1 MNLVAF
7 KNKIFFNIKSTNI
20 NDSFIFEVKFI
31 CFMGSFT
38 KWLGAGLGF
47 TFGGP
52 IGAAIGFAVGSFVD
66 GFEVDQFKQEQ
77 TNYNTERPSRNSNT
91 QSGDFEMS
99 LLVLASI
106 VIKSDGK
113 IDQRELNFVRS
124 QFLSMY
130 GKERANN
137 AFKLFKGIVKKDISA
152 RQVCIQVREHMSHA
166 SRLQLLHFL
175 FGIAKADGFVSK
187 SEVEE
192 IKKIAGYLYISQ
204 NDYESIKAMFYDES
218 GNAYKIL
225 EISKSSTNEAVKSAY
240 RKMVKKYHPDKLQ
253 DLGEEHLQG
262 AKEKFQ
268 SIQDAYEKIKNE
280 RGL

>member
-1 MNLVAF
+1 
-7 KNKIFFNIKSTNI
+7 
-20 NDSFIFEVKFI
+20 
-31 CFMGSFT
+31 MGNFT

-66 GFEVDQFKQEQ
+66 GFTAEDLTKEQREYQKQVGG
-77 TNYNTERPSRNSNT
+77 NSNRRRTVNT

-113 IDQRELNFVRS
+113 VDQRELDFVRT
-124 QFLSMY
+124 QFVGMY

-137 AFKLFKGIVKKDISA
+137 AFKLFKGILKKEVSA
-152 RQVCIQVREHMSHA
+152 RQVCLQIRSHMPHA
-166 SRLQLLHFL
+166 SRLQLMHFL
-175 FGIAKADGFVSK
+175 FGIAKADALVSK

-192 IKKIAGYLYISQ
+192 IRKIAGYLYINQ
-204 NDYESIKAMFYDES
+204 RDFESIKAMFYDAS
-218 GNAYKIL
+218 DTAYKIL
-225 EISKSSTNEAVKSAY
+225 EITKEVADSEVKKAY
-240 RKMVKKYHPDKLQ
+240 RKMAKKYHPDKVQ
-253 DLGEEHLQG
+253 DLGEEHVKG

-268 SIQDAYEKIKNE
+268 NIQAAYEKIKNE